1 MNQPVPADGLQPN
14 KLAEVLEQLDE
25 CSFPH
30 WFEDFEKIAIRGVS
44 VEIPENALEYL
55 RDEIVVLPKEC
66 YPSENSVDNRNKVID
81 LTTLDALDADDK
93 SEEDEI
99 RQPEYPEFSKR
110 ITKAIAQLKGG
121 VAFLKT
127 NWHCPKD
134 AFWITAGQT
143 LQVKD
148 ITDVYQLLKASS
160 IVKQDL
166 NRHGLPD
173 SIVDVP
179 DSQLIHKTTDKHF
192 IVLKEW
198 HEIHPG
204 TEFRCFVRRRS
215 LIAISPRDWPAY
227 HEDIV
232 QQKRDIC
239 MDIRSIFRERIKD
252 QFPLG
257 SCKFENNLGVV
268 LSIYAPFTVVFDVV
282 RVAKD
287 VVLLVD
293 FSPFNELT
301 TDPLAFDW
309 IELNDERMFL
319 EVNIQFNILTD
330 SRTISFLAIH
340 KFLISIPHSV
350 FRYIFQND
358 DPEFRYLPND
368 CGIQPS
374 KRNNYGI
381 PIDIIDMF
389 NGNSVDLGNFLRDGR
404 HSDMCSSDALL

>member
-1 MNQPVPADGLQPN
+1 MNQPVPADVLQPN

-173 SIVDVP
+173 RIVDVP

-239 MDIRSIFRERIKD
+239 MDIRSIFRERIKE
-252 QFPLG
+252 QFPLD
-257 SCKFENNLGVV
+257 SF
-268 LSIYAPFTVVFDVV
+268 VFDVV

-319 EVNIQFNILTD
+319 E
-330 SRTISFLAIH
+330 
-340 KFLISIPHSV
+340 
-350 FRYIFQND
+350 ND

-389 NGNSVDLGNFLRDGR
+389 NGNSVDIGNFLRDGR
-404 HSDMCSSDALL
+404 HSDMCSPDALL